1 MILIEKS
8 LLTTK
13 YGVAGLLIY
22 NDGSTPER
30 YPPASGRV
38 HPDTT
43 FPALSLS
50 YQTGTNLVN
59 AAGNLITDAC
69 MRIII
74 STTKFP
80 SPVGSICAHT
90 VAGDA
95 TQTIV
100 IGSHSNSVPA
110 GSGIN
115 DDGSGSATNLIL
127 ATNLARLFQSSSYP
141 PYKYRV
147 EFCYELG
154 GGSDYASFLTA
165 GIVISGLNAGVSDV
179 KTKEERDYYDQMFG
193 QGKGGIAGV
202 TYDHCYHDFCD
213 SLANINP
220 LVHYKLTQAAAYVLE
235 YLGRHDDLRLY
246 LYPQSEIQQLE
257 RLLLHKSTRKYNAQ
271 TEFYKKN

>member
-1 MILIEKS
+1 MTMWGAEEVGLVGS
-8 LLTTK
+8 DYHVSQANHSTTE
-13 YGVAGLLIY
+13 G
-22 NDGSTPER
+22 ER
-30 YPPASGRV
+30 
-38 HPDTT
+38 
-43 FPALSLS
+43 LSD
-50 YQTGTNLVN
+50 YLVN
-59 AAGNLITDAC
+59 LNYDMQNLPYN
-69 MRIII
+69 I
-74 STTKFP
+74 S
-80 SPVGSICAHT
+80 
-90 VAGDA
+90 
-95 TQTIV
+95 
-100 IGSHSNSVPA
+100 
-110 GSGIN
+110 
-115 DDGSGSATNLIL
+115 
-127 ATNLARLFQSSSYP
+127 
-141 PYKYRV
+141 
-147 EFCYELG
+147 ELG